1 MVNGTGLLRAP
12 LTFTTTL
19 PVVAPDGTET
29 VTLLLPQA
37 LAVAARP
44 LNVTVLEPCGFPN
57 PLPEMVIGNP
67 ASPSLRESPEIT
79 GLGSTVKLAPFDE
92 LPNDVTTT
100 LPVVAPTG
108 GYTTI

>member
-1 MVNGTGLLRAP
+1 MEQDCEGT

-44 LNVTVLEPCGFPN
+44 LNVTVLNLAGFQIHFPKWLSAIRSHRRFVRA
-57 PLPEMVIGNP
+57 P
-67 ASPSLRESPEIT
+67 
-79 GLGSTVKLAPFDE
+79 KLQGWEA
-92 LPNDVTTT
+92 L
-100 LPVVAPTG
+100 
-108 GYTTI
+108 